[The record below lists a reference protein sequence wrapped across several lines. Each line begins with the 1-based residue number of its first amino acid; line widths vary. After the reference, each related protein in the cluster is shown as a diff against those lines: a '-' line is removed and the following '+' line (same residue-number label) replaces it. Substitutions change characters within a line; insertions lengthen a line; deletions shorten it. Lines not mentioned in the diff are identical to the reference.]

1 MKKLLLIIAV
11 AGISFGA
18 TSCKKERTC
27 KCTNSK
33 SGDAVSHDLG
43 KGKLSDQKQQCEKF
57 SIGDFN
63 CSLDLL

>member
-27 KCTNSK
+27 QCTDSNT
-33 SGDAVSHDLG
+33 GVSASYELN
-43 KGKLSDQKQQCEKF
+43 KGKLSDQKQECERKSKG
-57 SIGDFN
+57 SIN